1 MEYKYNGIDFFKIIS
16 DDMKH
21 YDYQYH
27 QGLNILEDEF
37 NDNEHDLCGKGG
49 FYITTHHHIHNFYI
63 CGHYL
68 CPITLPFEN
77 KDFRIL
83 RVGNKYRV
91 NMLIINEKYSLNDLD
106 TYLCFNIELDFLRL
120 GKIISSKELYDKYV
134 GSGKDILSQYKLI
147 DNVSYVHN
155 EYAIQILHWW
165 KNNNCDIKYSSF
177 AFDNALQYKNIPVLD
192 WWINSELEIKYT
204 GYTLDMT
211 IATANEQ
218 FKEWLKKN
226 GFLMS
231 NTQKILCV
239 MTPLTLIIASV
250 LGYYFRK

>member
-37 NDNEHDLCGKGG
+37 NDNEHDSCGKGG
-49 FYITTHHHIHNFYI
+49 FYVTTNHYIHNFYSW
-63 CGHYL
+63 GHYL
-68 CPITLPFEN
+68 YPITLPFGN

-83 RVGNKYRV
+83 CVGNKYRV

-106 TYLCFNIELDFLRL
+106 TYLRFNIELDFSRL
-120 GKIISSKELYDKYV
+120 DKIISSKELYDKYV
-134 GSGKDILSQYKLI
+134 GCGRDNLSQYKLI
-147 DNVSYVHN
+147 NNVSRTHN
-155 EYAIQILHWW
+155 EYAIQILYLW
-165 KNNNCDIKYSSF
+165 KNNNYDIKYSSL
-177 AFDNALQYKNIPVLD
+177 AFDNALHHKNIPVLD

-204 GYTLDMT
+204 GYALNMT
-211 IATANEQ
+211 IATADGQ
-218 FKEWLKKN
+218 FKEWLQKN
-226 GFLMS
+226 GFFMS

-239 MTPLTLIIASV
+239 MTPLILIIAGV
-250 LGYYFRK
+250 LGYHFRK